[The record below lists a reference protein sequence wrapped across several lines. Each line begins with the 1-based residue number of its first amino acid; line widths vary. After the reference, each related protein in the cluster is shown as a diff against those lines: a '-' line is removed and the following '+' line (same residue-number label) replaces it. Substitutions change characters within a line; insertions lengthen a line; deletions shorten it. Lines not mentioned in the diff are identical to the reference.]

1 MGGGLMAQTDVDRT
15 FNTGAFLNETGWE
28 IVNVGTNVVY
38 DCEDAGL
45 APNAVPGTITLPGLP
60 DGNYEV
66 RAFDSFGDGWNGG
79 SMTVE
84 HCNSSRFR

>member
-1 MGGGLMAQTDVDRT
+1 MEGEEYLMAQTSVDRT

-45 APNAVPGTITLPGLP
+45 APNAVPGTATSVFP

-66 RAFDSFGDGWNGG
+66 RGLSGLK
-79 SMTVE
+79 
-84 HCNSSRFR
+84 